1 MKNRQGMKSFT
12 LIKKVLRTRPY
23 FRYFLLLWLITISI
37 FLWLVNLNL
46 LAYIVSS
53 PVLTPFGKI
62 DFIFDTYTSFFTIS
76 NPVSLSRLFFSLL
89 LAINLTLLVFLWRA
103 GQRQGVVRSNSGAL
117 IAMIGSHCVACGTS
131 LVAPLVTALAG
142 SGAYLS
148 AERFATTQLLATG
161 ANVLGIILI
170 AWSIRGVAKRIA
182 GSELLVRVNK

>member
-1 MKNRQGMKSFT
+1 MKSIT
-12 LIKKVLRTRPY
+12 LIKKVLKTRPY
-23 FRYFLLLWLITISI
+23 FRYFLLLWFITTSI

-46 LAYIVSS
+46 LAYIASS

-62 DFIFDTYTSFFTIS
+62 DFIFDTYTSFFTLD
-76 NPVSLSRLFFSLL
+76 NPVSLSRLIFSLL

-103 GQRQGVVRSNSGAL
+103 GKQRLGVVKSNSGAL
-117 IAMIGSHCVACGTS
+117 VAMIGSHCIACGTS

-148 AERFATTQLLATG
+148 AERFAATQLLATG

-170 AWSIRGVAKRIA
+170 AWSIKGIVRRIVSS
-182 GSELLVRVNK
+182 GLLLPKTQS